1 MADRSVLGIAP
12 ATTTTPG
19 LERRNKR
26 ASPAELAFI
35 EAKDRALVDSMPL
48 GRKGLPDDIARVALF
63 CASDMAMFMT
73 GSELLVDGGFLA

>member
-1 MADRSVLGIAP
+1 MLGIAP

-19 LERRNKR
+19 LERRNQR
-26 ASPAELAFI
+26 AGLAELAFI
-35 EAKDRALVDSMPL
+35 EAKDRALIESMPL
-48 GRKGLPDDIARVALF
+48 GRKGVPDDIARAALF